1 MFKKLSFRL
10 SLAIIFV
17 TMVVLVFFTI
27 YLVHD
32 RSEQMQKII
41 RDKGITCAKTG
52 ATMMGKMFDTIID
65 NGFFTLSEVFDST
78 LVPIEFPEKIVN
90 GYVNISLDQLS
101 AVQKYHYATGLD
113 SYLDN
118 AILEIQDQFL
128 EDPQVIYAAMLDAQG
143 YLPTHNSIYSQK
155 LTSGFAHDL
164 KFNRT
169 KRIYRDETAVKA
181 SRNQDKSYLMEIY
194 HRDTGEVMWDFSS
207 PVFVKGIHWG
217 VFRIGFSMEDTQKAL
232 HALRWKIIFM
242 MGTLSIILVL
252 IVGQIT
258 NMMMAPLH
266 HLRDGVRRVAKGDL
280 TYQQVITSND
290 EVGDLARAFNK
301 MVSDLRTYIQNLT
314 ETTAAKEKIESELK
328 IAHDIQM
335 GILPKIFP
343 PYPERKEL
351 DIHAAITPA
360 REVGGDFYDFFFIDD
375 DHFCF
380 TIGDVSGKGVPASL
394 LMAVVTT
401 LLRAKTVKGM
411 TPDQILSRVNI
422 DLCIESKNH
431 MFVTVFLGIL
441 NTQNGK
447 LAYSNGGHN
456 IPYILRRDG
465 SVELL
470 ENTTTLALG
479 VNDDFHFQTKSIV
492 LHKTD
497 GIFLYTDGV
506 TEAMDKNK
514 ELFSE
519 ERLENLLKIACK
531 LPSVEIDR
539 RTEKEI
545 KRFTSGEPQ
554 SDDITMITLKYL
566 GVKES

>member
-1 MFKKLSFRL
+1 MISKWEFCQKYFRL
-10 SLAIIFV
+10 
-17 TMVVLVFFTI
+17 
-27 YLVHD
+27 
-32 RSEQMQKII
+32 
-41 RDKGITCAKTG
+41 
-52 ATMMGKMFDTIID
+52 
-65 NGFFTLSEVFDST
+65 
-78 LVPIEFPEKIVN
+78 
-90 GYVNISLDQLS
+90 
-101 AVQKYHYATGLD
+101 
-113 SYLDN
+113 
-118 AILEIQDQFL
+118 
-128 EDPQVIYAAMLDAQG
+128 
-143 YLPTHNSIYSQK
+143 
-155 LTSGFAHDL
+155 
-164 KFNRT
+164 
-169 KRIYRDETAVKA
+169 
-181 SRNQDKSYLMEIY
+181 
-194 HRDTGEVMWDFSS
+194 
-207 PVFVKGIHWG
+207 
-217 VFRIGFSMEDTQKAL
+217 
-232 HALRWKIIFM
+232 
-242 MGTLSIILVL
+242 
-252 IVGQIT
+252 
-258 NMMMAPLH
+258 
-266 HLRDGVRRVAKGDL
+266 
-280 TYQQVITSND
+280 
-290 EVGDLARAFNK
+290 
-301 MVSDLRTYIQNLT
+301 
-314 ETTAAKEKIESELK
+314 
-328 IAHDIQM
+328 
-335 GILPKIFP
+335 
-343 PYPERKEL
+343 
-351 DIHAAITPA
+351 ITPA